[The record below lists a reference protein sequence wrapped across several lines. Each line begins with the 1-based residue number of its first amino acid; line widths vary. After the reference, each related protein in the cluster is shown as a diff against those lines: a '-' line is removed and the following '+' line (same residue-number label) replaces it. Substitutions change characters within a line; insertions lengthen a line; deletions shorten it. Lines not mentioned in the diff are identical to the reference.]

1 MTKQKFEVQRH
12 LELVYVARQ
21 NGDIPQ
27 PGPDE
32 VLLQMVACGICGADI
47 RVMTG
52 NKVASGEA
60 GCYTTLGHE
69 EVGRVVA
76 MGKNV

>member
-52 NKVASGEA
+52 IKWPQEKQAA
-60 GCYTTLGHE
+60 IRHLG
-69 EVGRVVA
+69 
-76 MGKNV
+76 MKK